1 MSKRWSKLQREIY
14 DLIDSEIN
22 LQIHCSIYRMS
33 SQNGSTDLPRYWIT
47 LGKEIIFDYP
57 KQFLEKKLSDYG
69 RNKPRPK
76 YQTVERMYPYTT
88 DIDTISNIIRDYI
101 DSPLD
106 TLLSLNFEFD
116 NWGLTDILKA
126 ADRRIGKTKLSEHF
140 RDTDNETIRKI
151 MKARGIV

>member
-22 LQIHCSIYRMS
+22 LQIHCSVYRME
-33 SQNGSTDLPRYWIT
+33 SQRGSTDMPRYWIT

-57 KQFLEKKLSDYG
+57 KQFLNEKLSDYG
-69 RNKPRPK
+69 RKKPRPA
-76 YQTVERMYPYTT
+76 YQTVEYMYPYET

-101 DSPLD
+101 NTPVTS
-106 TLLSLNFEFD
+106 LLPFDFEFD

-126 ADRRIGKTKLSEHF
+126 ADRRIGKKKLAEHF
-140 RDTDNETIRKI
+140 VDTNDAAVRKI
-151 MKARGIV
+151 LRARRID